1 MVWLNLANVTG
12 HFGGNLGNYTVCLI
26 VQSRNN
32 RIPWIADWRFLINEL
47 FLTIEIG
54 IIDGVRDA
62 AQNKRTSKAYRAT
75 CSSDISY
82 TFAHG
87 KSRRASLPAAFSSRL
102 RGIRKHS
109 IDVSLSARLVHRE
122 IGNGCENF
130 NRKSPWTWNLPF
142 PRFSFAWRTS
152 NVFRSR
158 VLVDRV
164 FWLNFPVP
172 IVTIISRHV
181 YRGNI
186 LWNSKEV
193 YSTKANEKLE

>member
-32 RIPWIADWRFLINEL
+32 RISWIADWRFLINGL

-54 IIDGVRDA
+54 IIDCTRDA

-87 KSRRASLPAAFSSRL
+87 KSRRASLPAAFSVVAIARHKETFY
-102 RGIRKHS
+102 RR
-109 IDVSLSARLVHRE
+109 VSVSESCTERSV
-122 IGNGCENF
+122 NGCENF

-142 PRFSFAWRTS
+142 PRLRGEHQMYSG
-152 NVFRSR
+152 
-158 VLVDRV
+158 
-164 FWLNFPVP
+164 PV
-172 IVTIISRHV
+172 S
-181 YRGNI
+181 
-186 LWNSKEV
+186 
-193 YSTKANEKLE
+193 